1 MIQISHLQNKLR
13 KITPNV
19 CRTLIEYSQFIVN
32 STDII
37 DQVNNK
43 AYEYYNSCGF
53 SN

>member
-1 MIQISHLQNKLR
+1 MFQISDQRDKLSI
-13 KITPNV
+13 ITPNV